1 MWKGNHVWL
10 QCVWPHT
17 LLGFQAIHISQMVQN
32 DSHMKYYGTVAWY
45 LTKVRCT
52 GNITVK
58 HIRVLCLSFT
68 FFAIEA
74 ELTRQHS
81 SRMHTTHLLT
91 IHVLVITT
99 RLQFSGGGGVGKSSS
114 EQIWTGLQWLP
125 PEFSRWGGGNRYQV
139 WCEGKRE
146 RNTTKCN
153 CSILNA
159 ATIPHL
165 LFPILSFTRN
175 SIYFHHVM
183 KHLCIEHAVQTKLAP
198 CDMWYCWIYRIHKRI

>member
-58 HIRVLCLSFT
+58 HIRVRCLSFT
-68 FFAIEA
+68 FYAIEA

-91 IHVLVITT
+91 IHVLVVTT
-99 RLQFSGGGGVGKSSS
+99 RWQFSGGGGVGKSSS

-125 PEFSRWGGGNRYQV
+125 PQSSVGGEAGTGTRSDVRGKGKEIQQNVTVVYWILLQFHISSSLFYPLQRTVSTFSI
-139 WCEGKRE
+139 K
-146 RNTTKCN
+146 
-153 CSILNA
+153 
-159 ATIPHL
+159 
-165 LFPILSFTRN
+165 
-175 SIYFHHVM
+175 
-183 KHLCIEHAVQTKLAP
+183 
-198 CDMWYCWIYRIHKRI
+198 